1 MEILTAS
8 HEKEGLCGGTS
19 SCDNMEDNQS
29 PATTNC
35 LGADE
40 VTTESK
46 YYKKEKKSE
55 TTAVFG
61 KSEANG
67 FFRRTL
73 KSILKIEKTKS
84 TGSYDVDCVSTR
96 SSLKEESEDKSDGVD
111 SGIASEAGDRAASSR
126 LSSSRLSSCTN
137 YTSKTHI
144 ISHSIFILIAKSY
157 KPTVDRYSH

>member
-1 MEILTAS
+1 MEVLAAN

-19 SCDNMEDNQS
+19 NCVKKEDHQRPTTTSCLS
-29 PATTNC
+29 
-35 LGADE
+35 ADE

-46 YYKKEKKSE
+46 YYKEKKSE

-73 KSILKIEKTKS
+73 KSILKIDRNNAA
-84 TGSYDVDCVSTR
+84 GSYDMDCVSTQ
-96 SSLKEESEDKSDGVD
+96 SSLKEGYFSESEDKSDGID
-111 SGIASEAGDRAASSR
+111 SGIASEPGDRAA
-126 LSSSRLSSCTN
+126 SSRLSSCTN

-144 ISHSIFILIAKSY
+144 LSRSILI
-157 KPTVDRYSH
+157 